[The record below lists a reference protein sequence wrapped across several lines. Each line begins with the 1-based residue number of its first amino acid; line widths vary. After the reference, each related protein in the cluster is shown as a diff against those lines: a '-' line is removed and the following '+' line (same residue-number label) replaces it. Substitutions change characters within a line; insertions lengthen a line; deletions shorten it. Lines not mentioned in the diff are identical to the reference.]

1 MPTGTFLAADDV
13 CGVQSTP
20 QFSKEAVWRM
30 NIGTMFGENFASLF
44 CACHV
49 ECAVCVCVDMCVCAC
64 ACERACLWIEVCSLA
79 AMSTVSCRVPTHTR
93 TRITGTDTHTRT
105 LMRTRLRM
113 CLREEGEREGWY
125 TYIHVRACAHMQKSS
140 ALMTLFSLVPSSAE
154 QMFTLTDALGRQ
166 LQVIDSPLLRLG
178 VPQQ

>member
-1 MPTGTFLAADDV
+1 MCCVRVRGHV
-13 CGVQSTP
+13 
-20 QFSKEAVWRM
+20 RM
-30 NIGTMFGENFASLF
+30 RMRMRASVLVDRGLLSGGNVDGTMS
-44 CACHV
+44 
-49 ECAVCVCVDMCVCAC
+49 
-64 ACERACLWIEVCSLA
+64 RAH
-79 AMSTVSCRVPTHTR
+79 THTR

-105 LMRTRLRM
+105 LMRMRLRM